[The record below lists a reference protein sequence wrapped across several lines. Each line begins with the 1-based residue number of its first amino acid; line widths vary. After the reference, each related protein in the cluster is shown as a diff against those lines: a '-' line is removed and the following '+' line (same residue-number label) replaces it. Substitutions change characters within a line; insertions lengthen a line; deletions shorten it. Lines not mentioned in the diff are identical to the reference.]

1 MVCQRHG
8 IFFFSGVSEFLSRC
22 LVYADP
28 SMAGGCMS
36 FLSLSLSLFLSL
48 SLSPCLDPSYPVL
61 ALEHKIGAF
70 WK

>member
-8 IFFFSGVSEFLSRC
+8 IFFSCGVSEFLSSCR
-22 LVYADP
+22 VYADP
-28 SMAGGCMS
+28 STGGGCMS
-36 FLSLSLSLFLSL
+36 FFF
-48 SLSPCLDPSYPVL
+48 SPCLDPSYPVL